1 MSSVRV
7 VTPHGLPIP
16 EAQKRLAGF
25 EAILAK
31 YKVKLAWSGARA
43 AIQGIGVSGSVA
55 VEPTQVVVDVQ
66 LGLLA
71 RAAGIDASRLQES
84 IRKRLTEAYSA

>member
-7 VTPHGLPIP
+7 VTPHHLDLA

-25 EAILAK
+25 EAILSK
-31 YKVKLAWSGARA
+31 DRVKLAWSGAKA
-43 AIQGIGVSGSVA
+43 AVQGIGVTGSVH
-55 VEPTQVVVDVQ
+55 VEPSQVVVEVQ

-71 RAAGIDASRLQES
+71 RAAGIDANRLQDS
-84 IRKRLTEAYSA
+84 IRKRLTEAYSR